1 MGVSTAKS
9 KAVDRSTS
17 EAGTGPWLG
26 CSRKLVTR
34 FVITCS
40 KGIESYVLETK
51 KNNTFNFR
59 KSESMFLF
67 SSLKSAIGG
76 MIPLSR
82 INMVLI
88 TLAMPAA
95 PSRCPIFAFKA
106 PLLKFVR
113 GAN

>member
-1 MGVSTAKS
+1 
-9 KAVDRSTS
+9 
-17 EAGTGPWLG
+17 
-26 CSRKLVTR
+26 
-34 FVITCS
+34 
-40 KGIESYVLETK
+40 
-51 KNNTFNFR
+51 
-59 KSESMFLF
+59 MFLF